1 MDLQQHLQHIIFSTS
16 VSTHLALFPQGSVVL
31 THLPMGA
38 SMPDTCNLSISRVG
52 PCLCLS
58 LPYTAMIFPLSIS
71 HFPLHLLCYKDFTT
85 PKNLQG
91 KEMQTIPSDAKSPAN
106 DLLRNE
112 RGTAV
117 AFSAKQ
123 SKARRGQQLREKIC
137 HLVKLSFPRPHGF
150 RHYNPHW
157 AVHKHIH
164 NTVRHTWCW
173 SLLAGYIRVII
184 FSPCFLYSSL
194 SICCLP
200 LLDTG
205 YQAVSNCYV
214 KEING
219 PYKGKKG

>member
-1 MDLQQHLQHIIFSTS
+1 MLPHVFLALAQFSQQLMDLQQHLQHIIFSTS

-91 KEMQTIPSDAKSPAN
+91 NEMQTIPSDAKSPAN

-137 HLVKLSFPRPHGF
+137 HLVKLSFPHPHGF

-164 NTVRHTWCW
+164 NTVRHT
-173 SLLAGYIRVII
+173 
-184 FSPCFLYSSL
+184 
-194 SICCLP
+194 
-200 LLDTG
+200 
-205 YQAVSNCYV
+205 
-214 KEING
+214 
-219 PYKGKKG
+219 